1 MNLNQN
7 IVMEFDTNQLP
18 DFKGIDN
25 WHLTFIDPDIF
36 DPDYKFNRASKTID
50 GKKVI
55 IEYALVNIDRPWF
68 DMSVFELIQSNE
80 FFEAGSISD
89 GAGNGFLGEIN
100 TALLIANYIKIG
112 EEYENSNLQLLGW
125 IVERMPMCP
134 KE

>member
-1 MNLNQN
+1 MNLKQN

-18 DFKGIDN
+18 GFRCPDN

-36 DPDYKFNRASKTID
+36 DHDYKFNRISKTID

-68 DMSVFELIQSNE
+68 DMSIFEVIQSNE
-80 FFEAGSISD
+80 FFKMGSISD
-89 GAGNGFLGEIN
+89 GEGNGFLGEIN

-112 EEYENSNLQLLGW
+112 DEYENNNLQLLGW